1 MQFNKLRRRSSPY
14 VLAFA
19 MLLVGAPWIPVYAQ
33 HPRGIT
39 QDDRDIGEINR
50 RLNGFDGLQIEHR
63 LSMVETLIQDL
74 KDQALWN
81 KLTTT
86 GTGLLLG
93 ERAIMAIGLR
103 RKEEKED

>member
-33 HPRGIT
+33 GQHSIT

-50 RLNGFDGLQIEHR
+50 RLNGFDNIQIEHR
-63 LSMVETLIQDL
+63 LSMVEILIQDL
-74 KDQALWN
+74 RDQAMWN

-93 ERAIMAIGLR
+93 ERAIMAIGRKR
-103 RKEEKED
+103 REEEE